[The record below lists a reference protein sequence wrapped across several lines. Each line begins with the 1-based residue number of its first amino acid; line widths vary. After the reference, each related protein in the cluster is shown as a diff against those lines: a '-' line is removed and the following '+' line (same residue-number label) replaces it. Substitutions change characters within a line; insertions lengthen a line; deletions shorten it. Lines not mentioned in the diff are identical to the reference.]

1 MPPKKQ
7 ITPSQVAMQFD
18 WDINQGRV
26 FAADLLED
34 MNDHTLAAVLRALDL
49 EQYDIAKEFIDI
61 AKQQREEGGLS
72 PELYQRRNA
81 LYEKLRQAGNS

>member
-18 WDINQGRV
+18 WDINQGMA

-34 MNDHTLAAVLRALDL
+34 MNAHNLAAVLRALDL

-61 AKQQREEGGLS
+61 EKEHRAEGGLS
-72 PELYQRRNA
+72 PELMARREA
-81 LYEKLRQAGNS
+81 LYNRLREFGQE